1 MRGMVDLN
9 KSGSAVTLAALSA
22 GNTGGGTGKTK
33 YFEKYLEMGS
43 PFDAQTEDEQEED
56 VLETSVSHTLHFSNL
71 PVPFICFYFIYFKDF
86 CHYFLSHATTTSLN
100 IIFSM
105 LKKRTVQ
112 GQTVTMILMSLM
124 SSNKIMSMK

>member
-22 GNTGGGTGKTK
+22 GNTGGGTDKTK

-56 VLETSVSHTLHFSNL
+56 VLETSVNHTLHISNL
-71 PVPFICFYFIYFKDF
+71 LVPYICYYFI
-86 CHYFLSHATTTSLN
+86 
-100 IIFSM
+100 
-105 LKKRTVQ
+105 
-112 GQTVTMILMSLM
+112 
-124 SSNKIMSMK
+124 